1 MDELMFMAMMGMV
14 LDDVAKSNDTS
25 TEKVLKDF
33 LAFSNTI
40 NELIKE
46 GMDEDDAIKA
56 VSRAWNPKF

>member
-14 LDDVAKSNDTS
+14 LDDVAKANDTS

-40 NELIKE
+40 DELIEE
-46 GMDEDDAIKA
+46 GMDKDDAIKA
-56 VSRAWNPKF
+56 VSRVWNPKF

>member
-1 MDELMFMAMMGMV
+1 MDELMVMAMMGMV
-14 LDDVAKSNDTS
+14 LDDVAEANDTS

-40 NELIKE
+40 DELIEE